1 MKWSRRGR
9 ERTVIARVN
18 TAQLSGEPVGTGS
31 AQGTIPTA
39 PVRKMVAHA
48 ERTGRNV
55 APTRLRTGA
64 VGTGLAPVR
73 VPTRLEVPYI
83 KEESHMSTIIEIENT
98 YTSGVYGKRQIAI
111 VRGKGAL
118 VWDADGKE
126 YIDCA
131 AGHGVANIGHGRT
144 EIAAALAAQ
153 AQRIITCPE
162 IFYNDMRASLL
173 ERLVQVTPEGISHF
187 FLCNSGTEAVEGA
200 FKFARLV
207 TGRTGIIATLRG
219 FHGRSMGALS
229 ATWDPHYREPFA
241 PLIPDVK
248 HIRYNNLAAAEDT
261 ISENTAAI
269 ILELIQGEGGVHVAN
284 EEYIQGVARLCRER
298 GALLIIDEV
307 QTGFG
312 RTGVLFATER
322 LQEQYGIQ
330 PDILCLAKSLAGG
343 VPMGAVGLGSRVI
356 DSGRITKGVH
366 GSTFGGNP
374 LACAAALATLDIF
387 ERERLAERA
396 ATLGEHAM
404 QRLRAMRSPLMR
416 EVRGRGLLIG
426 IELTRRVQPYLE
438 TLCER
443 GILALPA
450 GPNVLRLL
458 PPLVITEAQLD
469 HALDIVEEI
478 LGGEKGG
485 DRSGDPCGRP
495 QPLQQVPHETKDVV
509 GAGLAPT
516 LSPEVALLQHMLTI
530 PSLSRE
536 ESALA
541 HFLVEQARDFGL
553 HAYVDEVG
561 NFVASTHE
569 DFGGCPSVGSGEEDG
584 LGGGRP
590 VAQGTGSA
598 QGTTPTAPTL
608 EAAQPIVLLGHMDTV
623 PGNIP
628 VSLRDGVLLYGRGA
642 VDAKGPLAAFLCA
655 TARVARM
662 GGTMRPIVVIGAVEE
677 EAATSRGARG
687 VVDRYRP
694 VACIIGE
701 PSGSQ
706 AVTIGYKGRLLV
718 NGCVE
723 SQLSHS
729 AGPLQ
734 SSSEIATAFWERMR
748 VHASEWNTLHAGN
761 SAFAS
766 LQPSLRS
773 IHNEQDGLIDRT
785 HFSVGYRLPPNF
797 DIAELRNQLTR
808 WAYKDNVHISFTGEE
823 VAYQA
828 TRTTALARSFVA
840 ALRATGVQ
848 PSFKLKTGTSDMN
861 VVGPAWGNNIV
872 AYGPGDSR
880 LDHTPQEHIHIAEY
894 AHAIDVLE
902 LVLRDL
908 TQQKEMA

>member
-1 MKWSRRGR
+1 
-9 ERTVIARVN
+9 
-18 TAQLSGEPVGTGS
+18 
-31 AQGTIPTA
+31 
-39 PVRKMVAHA
+39 
-48 ERTGRNV
+48 
-55 APTRLRTGA
+55 
-64 VGTGLAPVR
+64 
-73 VPTRLEVPYI
+73 
-83 KEESHMSTIIEIENT
+83 MSTIIEIENA

-173 ERLVQVTPEGISHF
+173 ERLAQITPEGISHF

-248 HIRYNNLAAAEDT
+248 HIRYNNLAAAEAA
-261 ISENTAAI
+261 INENTAAI
-269 ILELIQGEGGVHVAN
+269 ILELIQGEGGVHVAD

-322 LQEQYGIQ
+322 LQVQ

-356 DSGRITKGVH
+356 ASGRITKGVH

-387 ERERLAERA
+387 EREHLAERA

-458 PPLVITEAQLD
+458 PPLVITETQLD
-469 HALDIVEEI
+469 HVLDVVEEI
-478 LGGEKGG
+478 LGVEKGR
-485 DRSGDPCGRP
+485 DKS
-495 QPLQQVPHETKDVV
+495 QPLQQVPHETIDVV
-509 GAGLAPT
+509 EAGLAPIGANLGASVRVERT
-516 LSPEVALLQHMLTI
+516 GEASSP
-530 PSLSRE
+530 
-536 ESALA
+536 
-541 HFLVEQARDFGL
+541 L
-553 HAYVDEVG
+553 H
-561 NFVASTHE
+561 
-569 DFGGCPSVGSGEEDG
+569 DG
-584 LGGGRP
+584 
-590 VAQGTGSA
+590 
-598 QGTTPTAPTL
+598 
-608 EAAQPIVLLGHMDTV
+608 TV
-623 PGNIP
+623 PIDMPSCRGELASPSSPASPPIP
-628 VSLRDGVLLYGRGA
+628 ATRSLKFAPMG
-642 VDAKGPLAAFLCA
+642 LAPPFPPRLRFYSKCSRFLA
-655 TARVARM
+655 SHVKRVPWRISWLNKREIWACTLM
-662 GGTMRPIVVIGAVEE
+662 SMR
-677 EAATSRGARG
+677 
-687 VVDRYRP
+687 
-694 VACIIGE
+694 
-701 PSGSQ
+701 
-706 AVTIGYKGRLLV
+706 
-718 NGCVE
+718 
-723 SQLSHS
+723 
-729 AGPLQ
+729 
-734 SSSEIATAFWERMR
+734 SEILWPA
-748 VHASEWNTLHAGN
+748 H
-761 SAFAS
+761 
-766 LQPSLRS
+766 
-773 IHNEQDGLIDRT
+773 
-785 HFSVGYRLPPNF
+785 
-797 DIAELRNQLTR
+797 TR
-808 WAYKDNVHISFTGEE
+808 ILV
-823 VAYQA
+823 VAH
-828 TRTTALARSFVA
+828 
-840 ALRATGVQ
+840 
-848 PSFKLKTGTSDMN
+848 P
-861 VVGPAWGNNIV
+861 
-872 AYGPGDSR
+872 
-880 LDHTPQEHIHIAEY
+880 
-894 AHAIDVLE
+894 
-902 LVLRDL
+902 
-908 TQQKEMA
+908 